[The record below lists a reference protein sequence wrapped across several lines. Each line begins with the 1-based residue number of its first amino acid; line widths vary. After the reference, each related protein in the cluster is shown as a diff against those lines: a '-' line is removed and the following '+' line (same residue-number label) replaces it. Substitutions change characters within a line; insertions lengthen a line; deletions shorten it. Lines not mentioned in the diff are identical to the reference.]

1 LTPALQAQIWGAVGD
16 ADNKAVAKLSG
27 EPIIGT
33 MSMGVENLD
42 APPERA
48 MHRPPPLS
56 LTAFEYW
63 NVNVRQQELRQEY
76 LEHWLK
82 TATITGTERPVDAI
96 ICPVAPYVAPPHGNN
111 K

>member
-16 ADNKAVAKLSG
+16 ADYEAVAKLSG

-42 APPERA
+42 TPPERA
-48 MHRPPPLS
+48 MHRPPALN

-63 NVNVRQQELRQEY
+63 RLNIRQRELRQEY

-82 TATITGTERPVDAI
+82 TATVTGTERPVDAI